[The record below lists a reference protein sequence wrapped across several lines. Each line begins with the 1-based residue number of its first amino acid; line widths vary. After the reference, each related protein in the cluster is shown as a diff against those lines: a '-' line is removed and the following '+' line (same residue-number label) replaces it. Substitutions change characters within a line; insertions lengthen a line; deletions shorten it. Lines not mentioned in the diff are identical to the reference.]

1 MSRYFILIK
10 KKGSSKYLGAIPAKR
25 GVTKARLA
33 ATIPRAIKKG
43 YSFKIVTSEQLKR
56 FLKAKV
62 AGVSVRRRVKR
73 RRLRRRPV
81 RRVRRRIIRRRR
93 KR

>member
-25 GVTKARLA
+25 GVSKARLA

-62 AGVSVRRRVKR
+62 AGVSVRQRVK
-73 RRLRRRPV
+73 RRRPV